1 MNPKFVEGLRWLQNE
16 FPGHEVTVHYTPP
29 NKMMGRP
36 WLKREAAKT
45 KEEKMN
51 TTSFLSVSIEVAGAH
66 NYPESTRVYLKH
78 SHRHDFRVSVV
89 IGVTDQNRQ
98 FEFYDVQDSLRA
110 ALDSLFVKI
119 DNSTYNFGT
128 RSCEHI
134 ANELFPVLCK
144 EFPVESVSVFEDDYN
159 GSTVVKDH
167 KVSFYNS
174 VYNKS
179 GKDFRDGGLVHDF
192 IYKGENGKG
201 LIIPPGDE

>member
-1 MNPKFVEGLRWLQNE
+1 MKKDIP
-16 FPGHEVTVHYTPP
+16 TI
-29 NKMMGRP
+29 
-36 WLKREAAKT
+36 
-45 KEEKMN
+45 
-51 TTSFLSVSIEVAGAH
+51 SFLSVSVEVAGAH
-66 NYPESTRVYLKH
+66 KYPESTRSYLQH
-78 SHRHDFRVSVV
+78 LHRHDFRVSVV
-89 IGVTDQNRQ
+89 IGVTDHNRQ

-119 DNSTYNFGT
+119 DSSTYNFGT

-167 KVSFYNS
+167 KMSFYNR
-174 VYNKS
+174 VYNGG
-179 GKDFRDGGLVHDF
+179 GKDFRDGGLLHDS